1 VVGSEAEKDKSPN
14 GSRPRRWA
22 ASPVAAECRRLASAE
37 ITRAID
43 WSIFENI
50 DFDKFAAAR
59 RGKE

>member
-1 VVGSEAEKDKSPN
+1 MSIETIGEASQH
-14 GSRPRRWA
+14 GWRVRVRC
-22 ASPVAAECRRLASAE
+22 ECRRLASAE